1 MKKLRTSF
9 IYTLLILLSLGF
21 VQAQGLISAQELT
34 NYLKQDNAI
43 LVCTQKAVD
52 YNRIHITGAINIDHN
67 MLYDDMTMLLPDEEV
82 ASILGKNGVS
92 RDMKIVVYDEGS
104 FKYAGRMYW
113 ILNYMGAKDVK
124 ILNGGLDAWKAA
136 RKPVTRTATV
146 AKAVTFTPQVNKS
159 YLASM
164 ETVKKAV
171 NNPAYVLIDA
181 RSPEEFNGQD
191 DTNLRL
197 GHIPSAININYTDL
211 LDERGLLKST
221 QELAGI
227 FAKAG
232 VTKDKTAI
240 IYCKTSVRAGIVYFA
255 LNSVLN
261 YPKVKLYD
269 GAYLEWQDNNANRVS
284 M

>member
-1 MKKLRTSF
+1 MKKLKISF
-9 IYTLLILLSLGF
+9 IYVLLVILSLGL
-21 VQAQGLISAQELT
+21 VQAQGLISAQELP
-34 NYLKQDNAI
+34 NYLKQDNTI
-43 LVCTQKAVD
+43 LICAQKAAD

-67 MLYDDMTMLLPDEEV
+67 MLYDDMTMLLPDAEV
-82 ASILGKNGVS
+82 ARILGKNGVS

-113 ILNYMGAKDVK
+113 ILDYMGAKDVK

-146 AKAVTFTPQVNKS
+146 AKAVTFTPVVNKS

-164 ETVKKAV
+164 ETVKSVV
-171 NNPAYVLIDA
+171 NNPAFVIIDA
-181 RSPEEFNGQD
+181 RSSEEFKGQD
-191 DTNLRL
+191 NSNLRL
-197 GHIPSAININYTDL
+197 GHIPSAVNINYADL
-211 LDERGLLKST
+211 IDARGLLKSNE
-221 QELAGI
+221 ELADI
-227 FAKAG
+227 FIKAG

-240 IYCKTSVRAGIVYFA
+240 VYCKTSVRAGIVYFA
-255 LNSVLN
+255 LKSSLN

-269 GAYLEWQDNNANRVS
+269 GAYLEWQDNNTNRVS